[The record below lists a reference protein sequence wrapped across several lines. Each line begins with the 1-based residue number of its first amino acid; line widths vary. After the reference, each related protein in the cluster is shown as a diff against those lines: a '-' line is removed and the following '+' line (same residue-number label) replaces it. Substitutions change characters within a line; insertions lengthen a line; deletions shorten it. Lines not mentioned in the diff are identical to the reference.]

1 MHRHHI
7 IKLLRPAS
15 IVALMLLALTAASP
29 GQTGETIVGVASSN
43 AKGGKSISVPVT
55 IVINHAATTEERDAV
70 IRAVKTGGSEAV
82 RALLSSRNAVGT
94 LQLGERSTP
103 VKYAYVRST
112 GNGKLITA
120 ITSERILAS
129 AAQGPGSHPPTM
141 GFVLIEL
148 PDTEPG
154 HGELMMA
161 AKVRVDERDAIVT
174 DTYDAED
181 VMMLSKIGRK

>member
-1 MHRHHI
+1 
-7 IKLLRPAS
+7 
-15 IVALMLLALTAASP
+15 
-29 GQTGETIVGVASSN
+29 
-43 AKGGKSISVPVT
+43 
-55 IVINHAATTEERDAV
+55 
-70 IRAVKTGGSEAV
+70 
-82 RALLSSRNAVGT
+82 
-94 LQLGERSTP
+94 
-103 VKYAYVRST
+103 
-112 GNGKLITA
+112 
-120 ITSERILAS
+120 
-129 AAQGPGSHPPTM
+129 M